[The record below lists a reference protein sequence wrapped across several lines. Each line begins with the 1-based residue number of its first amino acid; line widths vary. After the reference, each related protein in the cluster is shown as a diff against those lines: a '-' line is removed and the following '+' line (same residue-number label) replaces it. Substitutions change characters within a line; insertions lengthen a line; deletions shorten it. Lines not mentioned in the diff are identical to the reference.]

1 MVYACLPVN
10 VPNAGLTIGG
20 STYICL
26 ILSRF
31 NWTEPV
37 NNASTTGKFNWTE
50 PVNNVST
57 TGKYVQFPSKATADQ
72 LSQITIKNSWNSWD
86 YNVDPA
92 MQSLDIPYSAGEGL
106 AISVASMGVLS
117 FQKVRQLYCHNIFI
131 MYNFIEYDLI

>member
-37 NNASTTGKFNWTE
+37 NG
-50 PVNNVST
+50 VST

-92 MQSLDIPYSAGEGL
+92 MQSLDIPYSVGEGL

-117 FQKVRQLYCHNIFI
+117 FQKVRLTI
-131 MYNFIEYDLI
+131 LS